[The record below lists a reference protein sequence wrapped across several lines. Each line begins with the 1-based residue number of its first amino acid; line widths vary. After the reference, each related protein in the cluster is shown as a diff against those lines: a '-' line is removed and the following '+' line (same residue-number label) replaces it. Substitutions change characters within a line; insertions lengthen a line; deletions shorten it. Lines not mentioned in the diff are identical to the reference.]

1 MEFGLIGETVNLWYR
16 ENTLNVLVDT
26 TSPTL
31 NWACH
36 ISAKACSI
44 LAFISEQWNIQHVFQ
59 NTCNIKITNYCI
71 TYLASNI
78 KHQVLC
84 ISCWFR
90 DSIKSWNHIKE
101 NHRQIQEDLFTKLS
115 PRPSFTK
122 LGRVSFNFEI
132 SSS

>member
-1 MEFGLIGETVNLWYR
+1 MKDKTILFVDGRRHHIFDGRWPQVFLNGRRPYLKKMQDDLLFCKCKMTTIFWEMEFGLIGETVNLCYR
-16 ENTLNVLVDT
+16 EKTLNVLVDT

-78 KHQVLC
+78 MY
-84 ISCWFR
+84 FA
-90 DSIKSWNHIKE
+90 
-101 NHRQIQEDLFTKLS
+101 
-115 PRPSFTK
+115 
-122 LGRVSFNFEI
+122 
-132 SSS
+132 